1 MGEIKKS
8 LVYAG
13 ISWTFIPL
21 FISLYDGYRYYKNPN
36 WFSETSSADLT
47 SRVEEIGQ
55 KVSESTTNDRIMSV
69 TGADGN
75 VTLYDD
81 RLEISR
87 KGLSMIYK
95 MQHGF
100 KSDKEIPYESITS
113 IQLRKPS
120 SVTRGYVQFGQSG
133 FSETDDGLLDAAGG
147 ENTILFNKGS
157 LREFE
162 ELQEKVRELKNG
174 DVRKST
180 GSVDGAMEKL
190 RERYVEGEIGE
201 EEYAQRKHI
210 LQQD

>member
-1 MGEIKKS
+1 
-8 LVYAG
+8 
-13 ISWTFIPL
+13 
-21 FISLYDGYRYYKNPN
+21 
-36 WFSETSSADLT
+36 
-47 SRVEEIGQ
+47 
-55 KVSESTTNDRIMSV
+55 
-69 TGADGN
+69 
-75 VTLYDD
+75 
-81 RLEISR
+81 
-87 KGLSMIYK
+87 MIYK